1 MRSSIYSN
9 EYRQDCENDSST
21 DEEPMEDNSS
31 DEEEDFE
38 DLADI
43 PDTREFMTSNVQGLE
58 AMSFAGH
65 GEGEFDIE
73 TDAE

>member
-31 DEEEDFE
+31 DEEEDFV
-38 DLADI
+38 
-43 PDTREFMTSNVQGLE
+43 SK
-58 AMSFAGH
+58 
-65 GEGEFDIE
+65 
-73 TDAE
+73 